1 MLTRIVPDIQ
11 KTAELVQEINAA
23 SNEQNTGTEQ
33 INKAIQQLDQ
43 VIQQN
48 ASSTE
53 EIASTAEE
61 LSSQAEQLHDSIGF
75 FNTGETHGAKAPAGR
90 KPPVRREQRI
100 PAVRED
106 KGFHPAAKRVE
117 DNEVTASGITL
128 DLGEWQEHVGR
139 RVLRLLRSVK
149 EVATMASATISDTRQ
164 YLTFKLGEEV
174 FALEVANV
182 REILE
187 FIPITKVPRTPD
199 FMTGV
204 INLRGSVV
212 PVTDMRLKFGMSET
226 EKTVNTCIIVV
237 EVNIEGEK
245 ALLGALVDSVQEVF
259 ELEAQQIEPPP
270 RLGLGM
276 KTEFIEGM
284 GKRDNQFVI
293 ILDIDKVFSADEL
306 DMAQET
312 STQPLENAI

>member
-1 MLTRIVPDIQ
+1 
-11 KTAELVQEINAA
+11 
-23 SNEQNTGTEQ
+23 
-33 INKAIQQLDQ
+33 
-43 VIQQN
+43 
-48 ASSTE
+48 
-53 EIASTAEE
+53 
-61 LSSQAEQLHDSIGF
+61 
-75 FNTGETHGAKAPAGR
+75 
-90 KPPVRREQRI
+90 
-100 PAVRED
+100 
-106 KGFHPAAKRVE
+106 
-117 DNEVTASGITL
+117 
-128 DLGEWQEHVGR
+128 
-139 RVLRLLRSVK
+139 
-149 EVATMASATISDTRQ
+149 MASATISDTRQ

-276 KTEFIEGM
+276 KTEFIEDM

-293 ILDIDKVFSADEL
+293 ILDIDKVFSMEEL
-306 DMAQET
+306 DIAQGMG
-312 STQPLENAI
+312 TQPLENAV